1 MTGSSGDGERRA
13 LGGFIPQYKVAAE
26 KALAALTDGTL
37 FEVGLA
43 DPKAEI
49 LDDIQ
54 IITWQGAGL
63 VLDAYQ
69 VKWAKPGGVLQPSE
83 LTDLLAELIEARR
96 AVIAAQAQRVND
108 AASPVTRVVAHLYT
122 AKAPSTSARK
132 GDAFDGE
139 GRTAH
144 AFLEQVWRPA
154 EREIVTSI
162 ADVDSKWHAY
172 LTALAARCGL
182 SVDELLKEAVDLRVE
197 VSQQLEEEQLDRGRW
212 QSRDYLND
220 LKDLRTVFSD
230 LVTDPHTKHV
240 WIGASDLV
248 DRLGD
253 EWKDRWHPRSN
264 HEFPLTEPYE
274 PLESSAT
281 ALQAAIDRYDHGY
294 ITLTGSPG
302 SGKSTLL
309 TRLLRADPRVAARY
323 YAYVP
328 DNDSHWR
335 GEADHFLHDLYL
347 ALATMR
353 GRHALAPR
361 RGDLATLREAF
372 RDELTALG
380 AQARQESQTAIVV
393 IDGLDHVTR
402 DPQPFHPL
410 LAELPVAEEIP
421 AGVVFVLGTRGL
433 GDLPNH
439 VKKAV
444 VGARHVEIEPLSR
457 AAVIR
462 LAESEGLGDVAELVA
477 EVSAGH
483 PLMART
489 YLAMARDLDP
499 ADRAGA
505 VAAAAPS
512 SGEVWDFYE
521 GVWEK
526 IAGSPEAVE
535 LLGTLSRIRGTL
547 RLSWLLQT
555 GSRPADVE
563 RLKSLGYLFHRS
575 GDDRWTFFHSSFRE
589 FLRRKTAEVDGTFNE
604 ALHRSHH
611 ADLARRCA
619 ESDAQSP
626 ERFDRL
632 FHLYE
637 SGEPQ
642 TVLRE
647 ATPAFFRAQADGMR
661 PRADIQHDIQT
672 AARALASCHDPV
684 GALNVS
690 LAAFE
695 LQIRGYQ
702 YPETFDFLRLLAGVG
717 QSELA
722 VAHLR
727 EIDNGTMGHDRR
739 GTGMKLARVL
749 DRQGLKTEA
758 LLLFEAHEPLEWL
771 GGRASSLQRA
781 PSGDRPSLYAWAK
794 TAALLRGPD
803 YVIETLRRLRPP
815 EGLHPQ
821 ERLNATE
828 VAELRVDLLWV
839 AGHSLLVRRRWEEAD
854 VIRAE
859 LVKHVPSATEE
870 IALFDL
876 RRVSYRHQS
885 GDGDLSE
892 IDAVAVDA
900 LPDHAK
906 VELAWLCLHGGRRDL
921 AERIFESVEAP
932 GLPSDGHFDRRDR
945 HNWTVLY
952 TYWRLA
958 AAVGCFVDPVD
969 AIPASDKDYLGQ
981 TVLAARHLVAF
992 AQLEGR
998 GGSSAAEVEAALSR
1012 LHAFWATPAGRHD
1025 FRRPS
1030 EVRAIISR
1038 RAIAMAA
1045 GLGDL
1050 ATRRIFDYF
1059 ERRWTEKPATRQ
1071 TDSVEVI
1078 DVFAQTGIEEVAVRN
1093 ALTALESLTDED
1105 ESSPDDWVELGLAW
1119 LRTGDQQASARC
1131 AKRAVS
1137 RTLSLSSEKDLQL
1150 ATWVKLIDPLLDG
1163 PDGETVCDA
1172 FVSALIE
1179 LDRVSWGGSP
1189 DYAARI
1195 LIERAAKKDPA
1206 RAWQA
1211 GRRLMEA
1218 GLVQADDVLVALLS
1232 ASSAKPSALWWIAL
1246 GEMLVVFGVDVPS
1259 ATLRDG
1265 VAADV
1270 ELARQWLPNIV
1281 ERVAI
1286 EGRPTYRRSWR
1297 LTIRELASEFSIDGL
1312 AIGDSEVEISE
1323 EAPTRERSSESSSSA
1338 TSPDPPS
1345 IEEALAELENPGEG
1359 GTYDAARTLRRR
1371 IDELDD
1377 DQLRRLPQATHGTQE
1392 EAAVLAALAQRALRK
1407 GDTAEAWRRG
1417 TDALRSSASTDW
1429 SRSWAGGPILPVIGD
1444 LQAIDRDAA
1453 RQLIYE
1459 RFAELA
1465 DEVGHFLGSVGSD
1478 LDDYL
1483 EALELPAEQTARAA
1497 WEMARAI
1504 LREVVELPDSK
1515 DFKVASDSGGS
1526 ARPSA
1531 PAECASAIEAML
1543 IWLFESQYMVA
1554 WEAAQRMVLALLRL
1568 GEGQGVVLRALQS
1581 ANDEAVLRACAVVE
1595 AAAEEGLDCSRLR
1608 DALQTLA
1615 NSPRLSVRAGG
1626 ASCLIALG
1634 EKPPALPDEKELPPA
1649 LRLELPVHPGKRQIA
1664 SGLRAQLL
1672 AFREEVDELAAAAD
1686 LDEDALYA
1694 FVVERAVQLGGVNL
1708 DDEAPSRARTLFGWG
1723 FVRPSAV
1730 VALAS
1735 LDEAAAVV
1743 ADARL
1748 VAPMGALR
1756 AAGLWPIY
1764 DTALLRCRPT
1774 RRPAEVVPFLM
1785 LDERGASDLYKRSAY
1800 DLAKEG
1806 DARVASEI
1814 DGWQVVGEWTELVT
1828 LDRLG
1833 PYERRVSGVTFGVDG
1848 PVGTYGQGLIR
1859 PFPASHYRR
1868 LAARGEWEG
1877 VTVLR
1882 PQLTSMASPSSWLA
1896 LDPGVVELL
1905 GLTAD
1910 TTTPFDWCLDGELA
1924 VRTVWWRSG
1933 FDRWDPY
1940 SDYDEVGHGW
1950 LVLASARV
1958 TDRLAE
1964 QGRLLRHINVWTGL
1978 RGDGHTSP
1986 DEAHIEKT
1994 VEL

>member
-1 MTGSSGDGERRA
+1 MTSSSGDGERRA
-13 LGGFIPQYKVAAE
+13 LSGFVPQYKIAAE
-26 KALAALTDGTL
+26 KTLAALTAGTL

-43 DPKAEI
+43 DPKAKT
-49 LDDIQ
+49 LDDLQ
-54 IITWQGAGL
+54 VITWQGAGL

-69 VKWAKPGGVLQPSE
+69 IKWAKPGEVLQPSE
-83 LTDLLAELIEARR
+83 LTELLAELIEARR
-96 AVIAAQAQRVND
+96 AVIAAQAQRVAD
-108 AASPVTRVVAHLYT
+108 GASPVARVVAHLYS
-122 AKAPSTSARK
+122 AKTPSTSARK

-139 GRTAH
+139 GRTVH

-154 EREIVTSI
+154 EREIVRSV
-162 ADVDSKWHAY
+162 ADVDPKWHAY
-172 LTALAARCGL
+172 LAALAKRCEIT
-182 SVDELLKEAVDLRVE
+182 VDELLKEAVDLRVE
-197 VSQQLEEEQLDRGRW
+197 VSQHLKEEQLDGSDW
-212 QSRDYLND
+212 HGRDYLSD
-220 LKDLRTVFSD
+220 LKDLRTVFAD
-230 LVTDPHTKHV
+230 LVTDPHREHV
-240 WIGASDLV
+240 WVQVSALV
-248 DRLGD
+248 ERLGD
-253 EWKDRWHPRSN
+253 EWKDRWHPRSS
-264 HEFPLTEPYE
+264 HEFPLAEPYE
-274 PLESSAT
+274 PLESSAA

-309 TRLLRADPRVAARY
+309 TRLLRADARVAARY

-347 ALATMR
+347 ALATRR
-353 GRHALAPR
+353 GHHALAPR
-361 RGDLATLREAF
+361 RGDLTTLREAF
-372 RDELTALG
+372 REELSALG
-380 AQARQESQTAIVV
+380 TQARLEGQIAIVV
-393 IDGLDHVTR
+393 IDGLDHVAR
-402 DPQPFHPL
+402 DPQPHQPL
-410 LAELPVAEEIP
+410 LAELPAPEEIP

-433 GDLPNH
+433 NDLPNH
-439 VKKAV
+439 VKQVV
-444 VGARHVEIEPLSR
+444 VGGRHVDIEPLSR
-457 AAVIR
+457 GAVIR
-462 LAESEGLGDVAELVA
+462 LSESEGLGDVAELVA
-477 EVSAGH
+477 DVSAGH

-489 YLAMARDLDP
+489 YLALAKDLDP
-499 ADRAGA
+499 ADRAAA
-505 VAAAAPS
+505 VTAAAPS

-521 GVWEK
+521 GVWET
-526 IAGSPEAVE
+526 IAGSPDTVE
-535 LLGTLSRIRGTL
+535 LLGTVSRIRGTI
-547 RLSWLLQT
+547 RLPWLLQT
-555 GSRPADVE
+555 GSRQADIE
-563 RLKSLGYLFHRS
+563 RLRRLRYLFHRS
-575 GDDRWTFFHSSFRE
+575 GRERWSFFHSSFRE
-589 FLRRKTAEVDGTFNE
+589 FLRRKTADVDGSFSE
-604 ALHRSHH
+604 ASHRHYH

-647 ATPAFFRAQADGMR
+647 ATPAFFREQADGMR

-672 AARALASCHDPV
+672 AARALTSCHDPL

-702 YPETFDFLRLLAGVG
+702 YPETSEFLMLLAGIG
-717 QSELA
+717 QPELA

-727 EIDNGTMGHDRR
+727 EIDNGTIGHDRR
-739 GTGMKLARVL
+739 STAMKLARVL
-749 DRQGLKTEA
+749 HRQGLKTEA
-758 LLLFEAHEPLEWL
+758 LRLFETHEPVEWL
-771 GGRASSLQRA
+771 GGRASSLRRA
-781 PSGDRPSLYAWAK
+781 PSGDRPSLWAWAK
-794 TAALLRGPD
+794 TAALLHGPE
-803 YVIETLRRLRPP
+803 YVIETLKRLRPP
-815 EGLHPQ
+815 EVLHQQ
-821 ERLNATE
+821 ERLDADE

-859 LVKHVPSATEE
+859 LVKHGLSAAEE

-876 RRVSYRHQS
+876 WRASYLHQ
-885 GDGDLSE
+885 GGEGDLSE
-892 IDAVAVDA
+892 IDAVAVES
-900 LPDHAK
+900 LPGHAK
-906 VELAWLCLHGGRRDL
+906 VELAWLCLQGGRRVL
-921 AERIFESVEAP
+921 SQEIFETVEDP
-932 GLPSDGHFDRRDR
+932 GLPADRHFDRRDR
-945 HNWTVLY
+945 HGWMVFY

-958 AAVGCFVDPVD
+958 AALGHVVDSVD

-981 TVLAARHLVAF
+981 TILAARHLVGF

-998 GGSSAAEVEAALSR
+998 GGASAAEIEAALSR
-1012 LHAFWATPAGRHD
+1012 LHSFWATPAGRHD
-1025 FRRPS
+1025 HRRPS

-1038 RAIAMAA
+1038 QAIVVA
-1045 GLGDL
+1045 GSLGDE
-1050 ATRRIFDYF
+1050 ATQRIFDYF
-1059 ERRWTEKPATRQ
+1059 ERRWTEKPATRRI
-1071 TDSVEVI
+1071 DSVEVI
-1078 DVFAQTGIEEVAVRN
+1078 DVFAQAGIGEVAARE
-1093 ALTALESLTDED
+1093 ALAALESQTEED
-1105 ESSPDDWVELGLAW
+1105 DSSPDDWVELGLAW
-1119 LRTGDQQASARC
+1119 LRAGDQVGGARC
-1131 AKRAVS
+1131 AKRAVN

-1195 LIERAAKKDPA
+1195 LIERMAKKEPS
-1206 RAWQA
+1206 RAWSA
-1211 GRRLMEA
+1211 GRRLLEA
-1218 GLVQADDVLVALLS
+1218 GLIQADDVLVALLS
-1232 ASSAKPSALWWIAL
+1232 ASNAEPSAQWWIAL
-1246 GEMLVVFGVDVPS
+1246 GDLLVAFGVDVPS

-1270 ELARQWLPNIV
+1270 DLARQWLPDIV
-1281 ERVAI
+1281 ERVAV
-1286 EGRPTYRRSWR
+1286 EGRPTHRRSWL
-1297 LTIRELASEFSIDGL
+1297 LTIRELAGEFSIEGL
-1312 AIGDSEVEISE
+1312 SISERDVEISE
-1323 EAPTRERSSESSSSA
+1323 ESPTRERGSETPSSV
-1338 TSPDPPS
+1338 TSNAPPS
-1345 IEEALAELENPGEG
+1345 IEEALARLESPDEDR
-1359 GTYDAARTLRRR
+1359 TYDAARSLMRR

-1377 DQLRRLPQATHGTQE
+1377 DQVRRLSQATRGTPE
-1392 EAAVLAALAQRALRK
+1392 EPPALAAVAQRAMRD
-1407 GDTAEAWRRG
+1407 GDTAEAWRHG
-1417 TDALRSSASTDW
+1417 TEALRCSASTDW
-1429 SRSWAGGPILPVIGD
+1429 SRTWAGGPILQVIGD
-1444 LQAIDRDAA
+1444 LLAIDRDAA
-1453 RQLIYE
+1453 RPLIYE

-1465 DEVGHFLGSVGSD
+1465 DEVGHFLGSVGGN
-1478 LDDYL
+1478 LDDYV
-1483 EALELPAEQTARAA
+1483 EALELSAEQTARAA

-1504 LREVVELPDSK
+1504 LREVVELPGSE

-1526 ARPSA
+1526 AQPSA
-1531 PAECASAIEAML
+1531 LAERASPIEAML
-1543 IWLFESQYMVA
+1543 VWLIESQYTVA
-1554 WEAAQRMVLALLRL
+1554 WEAAQRMVLALLRI

-1595 AAAEEGLDCSRLR
+1595 AAAEEGLNCSRLR
-1608 DALQTLA
+1608 DALETLA
-1615 NSPRLSVRAGG
+1615 DSPRLSVRAGG
-1626 ASCLIALG
+1626 ASCLVALG
-1634 EKPPALPDEKELPPA
+1634 EKPPALPEEKELPPA
-1649 LRLELPVHPGKRQIA
+1649 LRLELPVHLGKRQIA

-1694 FVVERAVQLGGVNL
+1694 FVVERAVQLGGANL

-1735 LDEAAAVV
+1735 LDEAAAIV

-1748 VAPMGALR
+1748 VAPVEALR

-1785 LDERGASDLYKRSAY
+1785 LDERGASDLYKRSAS

-1806 DARVASEI
+1806 EARIVSEI

-1848 PVGTYGQGLIR
+1848 PFGTYGQGLIR

-1868 LAARGEWEG
+1868 LTVRAKGEG
-1877 VTVLR
+1877 VTSLR
-1882 PQLTSMASPSSWLA
+1882 PQPTSMASPSSWLA
-1896 LDPGVVELL
+1896 LDPGIGELL
-1905 GLTAD
+1905 GLAAD

-1924 VRTVWWRSG
+1924 VRTMWWRSG
-1933 FDRWDPY
+1933 FDRWHPY

-1950 LVLASARV
+1950 LVLASARFM
-1958 TDRLAE
+1958 DRLAE
-1964 QGRLLRHINVWTGL
+1964 QGRLLRHINVRTGL
-1978 RGDGHTSP
+1978 RGDGYTSP